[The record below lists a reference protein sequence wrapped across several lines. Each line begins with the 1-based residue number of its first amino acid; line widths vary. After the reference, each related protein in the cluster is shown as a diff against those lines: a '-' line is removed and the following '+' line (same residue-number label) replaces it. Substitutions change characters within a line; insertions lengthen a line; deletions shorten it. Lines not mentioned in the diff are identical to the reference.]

1 MSIRISPKAQ
11 EKIQKIIRWGKDN
24 LLVLSDFDKTL
35 TKWRVDGK
43 IWKSLISFLRNGEYL
58 DPKYNDEAKQLFAKY
73 YPMEIDPH
81 LDEKKKF
88 QAMNDWRTEHFAL
101 LVRYWLTKNVLDD
114 VIAENKVVFADGIQN
129 FFYLLNKKDI
139 PFVIIS
145 AGIEYLIRGFLEK
158 YRLKYAHVFTVAN
171 VFDFS
176 ADDGTGKIV
185 GVKNI
190 IHGMNKSVLES
201 KNFSF
206 YSQIQGRKNA
216 IVLGDSPSDIGMA
229 NWWAYDIVLK
239 IGFCHHREEQEKLF
253 KEVFDIVIFDDEGLG
268 AVVELLSELV

>member
-1 MSIRISPKAQ
+1 MSIRTSPKAQ
-11 EKIQKIIRWGKDN
+11 EKIQKINEWGNDN

-35 TKWRVDGK
+35 TKWRIEGK
-43 IWKSLISFLRNGEYL
+43 EGTSLISFLRDGEYL

-73 YPMEIDPH
+73 YPMEIDPT

-88 QAMNDWRTEHFAL
+88 QVVNAWWTEHFAL
-101 LVRYWLTKNVLDD
+101 LVRYWLTKEVLDK
-114 VIAENKVVFADGIQN
+114 VIAENKVVFADGIQD
-129 FFYLLNKKDI
+129 FFDVLTEKNI
-139 PFVIIS
+139 PLVIVS

-158 YRLKYAHVFTVAN
+158 YRLRYSRVFTVAN

-176 ADDGTGKIV
+176 SDGKVV

-201 KNFSF
+201 KIFSF
-206 YSQIQGRKNA
+206 YSKIQGRRNA

-229 NWWAYDIVLK
+229 NGWVYDIVLN

-253 KEVFDIVIFDDEGLG
+253 KEVFDIVIFDDAGLG
-268 AVVELLSELV
+268 EIINLIREI